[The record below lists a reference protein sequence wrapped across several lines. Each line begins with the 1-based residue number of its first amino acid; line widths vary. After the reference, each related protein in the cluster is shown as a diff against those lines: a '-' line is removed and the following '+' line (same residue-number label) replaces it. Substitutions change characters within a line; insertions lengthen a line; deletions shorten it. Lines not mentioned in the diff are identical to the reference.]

1 VANTMLFRL
10 SHFDELSNGLK
21 HAVENAAVLSL

>member
-1 VANTMLFRL
+1 MLFRL